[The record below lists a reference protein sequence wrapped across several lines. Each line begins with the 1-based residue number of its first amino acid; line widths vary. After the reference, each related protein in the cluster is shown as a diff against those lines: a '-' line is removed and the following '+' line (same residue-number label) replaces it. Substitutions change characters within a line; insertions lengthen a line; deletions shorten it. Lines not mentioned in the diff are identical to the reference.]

1 MCASGVGPNDHGL
14 SLDLRLRGQFPV
26 YEQTPAFHRSRAGS
40 SRTHAASIRMANW
53 KAGSKSAT
61 SASTSIRS
69 AGGSAAIT
77 RGVCATARAAAA
89 YRKAPNCSR
98 RDSDGVLYYMG
109 IFQFDDELVHFAQ
122 RETSAGER
130 WQFEGELLYP
140 IDSGHEP
147 GKIIDVEHDL
157 KFRDELRVIRSGTFT
172 IHRGDRSTS
181 TIDVTP
187 LCDFWPGLA
196 GYMEVNGYASGYWRG
211 TDFIDGYT
219 VDTGDLAV
227 IRPVSM
233 LSETLCEVRMDGK
246 VGHGLV
252 EMVFMGA
259 YPVTG
264 TRVGNRGAV
273 DRRRTTAGAGTRC
286 AKDDSRRRLGTH
298 RQLATS
304 RGRLFHRDIPV
315 RRCRIER
322 SVECWPGVSPSSRP
336 RDTSRLRPAPTVPD
350 HAATGRLTVP
360 VPTVRWIDA
369 DGTALGTPYFV
380 MDRIDD
386 VVTVSDV
393 PPYQQAGIF
402 ADTDDEGRA
411 ALWNGCL
418 DIIAKVHAIDPDR
431 YRLGFLALSQFGSTP
446 PQRLANFLRYALN
459 WASGDAPLH
468 PVFTRALDWLDAH
481 LYTRSGS
488 RCAGA
493 IVGCPMC
500 STVATSRRSPR
511 STGRSPMWEIP
522 PATSRGC

>member
-1 MCASGVGPNDHGL
+1 MLTSHDELLCHQLSTTFDHV
-14 SLDLRLRGQFPV
+14 SQSDLRWTERIVMYGFDKSGDINVMTGLARYPNRNVTDAYAMVTRRGGQTTVVRMSTELRPDTAELGTYTVGRSPTRSKNRCGVCERCWPQRPWPEPGSTVTRPV
-26 YEQTPAFHRSRAGS
+26 SRLRADAGFS
-40 SRTHAASIRMANW
+40 PQPGRVIEDARRFYQNGELEGWIEVGDERIDIDPQRWWFGRDHSWGVRH
-53 KAGSKSAT
+53 GPG
-61 SASTSIRS
+61 
-69 AGGSAAIT
+69 GGSLPEGTELQPAEI
-77 RGVCATARAAAA
+77 
-89 YRKAPNCSR
+89 P
-98 RDSDGVLYYMG
+98 DGVLYYMG

-350 HAATGRLTVP
+350 HAATGRLTGP
-360 VPTVRWIDA
+360 SA
-369 DGTALGTPYFV
+369 D
-380 MDRIDD
+380 
-386 VVTVSDV
+386 
-393 PPYQQAGIF
+393 
-402 ADTDDEGRA
+402 
-411 ALWNGCL
+411 
-418 DIIAKVHAIDPDR
+418 
-431 YRLGFLALSQFGSTP
+431 
-446 PQRLANFLRYALN
+446 
-459 WASGDAPLH
+459 
-468 PVFTRALDWLDAH
+468 RALDRRRRH
-481 LYTRSGS
+481 R
-488 RCAGA
+488 AGHA
-493 IVGCPMC
+493 VFRDGPY
-500 STVATSRRSPR
+500 
-511 STGRSPMWEIP
+511 
-522 PATSRGC
+522 